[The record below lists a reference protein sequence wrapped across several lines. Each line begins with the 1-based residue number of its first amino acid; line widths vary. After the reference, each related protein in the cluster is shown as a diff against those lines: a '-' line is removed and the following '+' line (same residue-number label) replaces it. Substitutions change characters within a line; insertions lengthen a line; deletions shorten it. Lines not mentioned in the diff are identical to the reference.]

1 MLSLFYNNVIT
12 NFSMQEIIQREYPQ
26 KLYVQLYEILKK
38 KIEEKEWNVG
48 FQVPTEEELC
58 KTYGVSR
65 ATVRSAI
72 LELVRQGYLKRQQ
85 GKGTFVCRKVI
96 TYELTMLTSFR
107 ELMLEPGVRFSTKVL
122 AQTVI
127 MPVDDLPE
135 KLNVS
140 PDKHLIYIKRI
151 TVIDNKPIIIQEI
164 YVPFHI
170 CPQLLEEDLE
180 KSSLVEL
187 SKKYEIKIT
196 RIRNYFDIAYL
207 NAEEGRL
214 LEMTEGT
221 PALLLN
227 QSFYSG
233 ETQIMY
239 IRSVKRSDRFKFSIE
254 FVKNHAETSVNRP
267 ITGWKG
273 TNILFGIA
281 PFKE

>member
-1 MLSLFYNNVIT
+1 MLSILYNNVIT

-38 KIEEKEWNVG
+38 KIDGKEWNVG

-65 ATVRSAI
+65 STVRSAI

-96 TYELTMLTSFR
+96 TDELTMLTSFR
-107 ELMLEPGVRFSTKVL
+107 ELMLEPVGRFFTKVL
-122 AQTVI
+122 AQTVA

-140 PDKHLIYIKRI
+140 PDKHLIYIKRV

-196 RIRNYFDIAYL
+196 RIRNYFDIAFL

-214 LEMTEGT
+214 LELREGT

-239 IRSVKRSDRFKFSIE
+239 IRSVKRADRFKFSIE
-254 FVKNHAETSVNRP
+254 FVKNHTETSVNGP
-267 ITGWKG
+267 ILAG
-273 TNILFGIA
+273 
-281 PFKE
+281 KE